1 VTSLDASCYTS
12 HHLFLLYAN
21 RIAVQ
26 RLRTLQEKKGAQAK
40 LARREIAT
48 LVEQQKIEKAR
59 VKVESLINDDIH
71 VEMLELLE
79 LYCELL
85 LARFGLLELSGT
97 TPDPGI
103 SEGVTS
109 IIYAAPRTDLKELH
123 VLRDILMHKYGR
135 EFALAVVENKD
146 NCVSQR
152 IVNKATF
159 VTPAAALVDAYL
171 GEIAKGYGL
180 TWRPPKP
187 DNDDTTG
194 GSGGLEESV
203 PTSEL
208 EDLKRIDEKY
218 PDSKES
224 KEPVLP
230 DLPPTETGDSSKK
243 SGTEENAKTGSA
255 ADAAKPPSLVVAEP
269 APEDAFAALQRRF
282 AELKK
287 R

>member
-1 VTSLDASCYTS
+1 MPPWVASKAKVQ
-12 HHLFLLYAN
+12 L

-48 LVEQQKIEKAR
+48 LVEHQKIEKAR
-59 VKVESLINDDIH
+59 VKVETLINDDIH

-85 LARFGLLELSGT
+85 LARFGLLDLNGT

-109 IIYAAPRTDLKELH
+109 IIYAGHRTELKELH
-123 VLRDILMHKYGR
+123 VLREILMHKYGR
-135 EFALAVVENKD
+135 DFSLAVADNKD
-146 NCVSQR
+146 NCVSPR

-159 VTPAAALVDAYL
+159 TTPEPALVDAYV

-180 TWRPPKP
+180 SWRPPKP
-187 DNDDTTG
+187 DGDGDDAG
-194 GSGGLEESV
+194 GSGGLKESV
-203 PTSEL
+203 PAVGL
-208 EDLKRIDEKY
+208 DDLKRVDEKY
-218 PDSKES
+218 PDTEQGKG
-224 KEPVLP
+224 PVLP
-230 DLPPTETGDSSKK
+230 ELPPTEDADTSKK
-243 SGTEENAKTGSA
+243 TGKGDDGKGTA
-255 ADAAKPPSLVVAEP
+255 APSKPPTSSTAAPEP
-269 APEDAFAALQRRF
+269 EPEDAFAALQRRF